1 MQQLYNGKF
10 YETDDACLAAAKIG
24 TLLKQVQVELNLK
37 NDAELSR
44 VLKITPGQISKL
56 RHRVQPLSHLKMV
69 RISEAT
75 GWSIYKIREI
85 LGA

>member
-1 MQQLYNGKF
+1 MNLYNGKF
-10 YETDDACLAAAKIG
+10 YETDEACLASARIG
-24 TLLKQVQVELNLK
+24 TLLKTLQEELGCK
-37 NDAELSR
+37 NDAQLSK
-44 VLKITPGQISKL
+44 VLGITPGQISKL

-69 RISEAT
+69 RIAEAT